1 MNYAAGSLPVT
12 VVREDEQYIDDVYKD
27 KIWRDANEN
36 MKGSKGLPVGIQVV
50 SYPGNEEEVLW
61 LMKQLEG
68 RIRFREEN
76 KSKASQ
82 ENP

>member
-1 MNYAAGSLPVT
+1 
-12 VVREDEQYIDDVYKD
+12 
-27 KIWRDANEN
+27 
-36 MKGSKGLPVGIQVV
+36 MKGAKGLPVGIQVV